1 MAMEYKQRESD
12 GSMGQ
17 PVKVGTGL
25 KLDEQVSSLGEQL
38 AQEKIKGIQKDLLIN
53 SLGET
58 VTQLKLE
65 VMALKGGVS

>member
-1 MAMEYKQRESD
+1 MAMEYKERSED
-12 GSMGQ
+12 GSLGQ
-17 PVKVGTGL
+17 PVKIGTGL
-25 KLDEQVSSLGEQL
+25 KLDEQVASLGEQL

-65 VMALKGGVS
+65 VMFLKGGGV

>member
-53 SLGET
+53 SLGQT

-65 VMALKGGVS
+65 VMTLKGGVS

>member
-1 MAMEYKQRESD
+1 MEYKQRESD

-38 AQEKIKGIQKDLLIN
+38 AQEKIKGIQKDFLIN
-53 SLGET
+53 SLGQS

-65 VMALKGGVS
+65 MLAMKGGDL

>member
-1 MAMEYKQRESD
+1 MAMKYKQRESD
-12 GSMGQ
+12 GSVGQ

-53 SLGET
+53 SLGQT

>member
-1 MAMEYKQRESD
+1 MEYKERSED
-12 GSMGQ
+12 GSLGQ
-17 PVKVGTGL
+17 PVKIGTGL
-25 KLDEQVSSLGEQL
+25 KLDEQVASLGEQL

-65 VMALKGGVS
+65 AMILKGGGV

>member
-1 MAMEYKQRESD
+1 MEYKKRNKD
-12 GSMGQ
+12 GTYGE
-17 PVKVGTGL
+17 PIKIGTGL
-25 KLDEQVSSLGEQL
+25 SIDEQVTSLGEQL

-65 VMALKGGVS
+65 VMSLKGGGS

>member
-1 MAMEYKQRESD
+1 MEYKQRTENGD
-12 GSMGQ
+12 LGK
-17 PVKVGTGL
+17 PVKIGTGL

>member
-1 MAMEYKQRESD
+1 MEYKQRESD

-65 VMALKGGVS
+65 VMALKGGDL

>member
-1 MAMEYKQRESD
+1 MALEYKQRESD

-25 KLDEQVSSLGEQL
+25 RIDEQVSSLGEQL

-65 VMALKGGVS
+65 VMALKGGIS

>member
-1 MAMEYKQRESD
+1 MEYKKRVED
-12 GSMGQ
+12 GTLSE

-25 KLDEQVSSLGEQL
+25 KLDEQVASLGEQL

-53 SLGET
+53 SLGTT

-65 VMALKGGVS
+65 VMALKGGDA